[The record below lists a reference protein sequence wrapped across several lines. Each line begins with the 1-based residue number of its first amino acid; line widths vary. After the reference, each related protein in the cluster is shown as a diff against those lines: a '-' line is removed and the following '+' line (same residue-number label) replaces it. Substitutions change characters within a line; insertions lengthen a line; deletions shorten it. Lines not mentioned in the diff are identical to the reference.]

1 MIITTL
7 LLMITLIVLF
17 VGLSFLAIGGS
28 IATLLFSDVI
38 VAMGIVWV
46 VFFRKKKAK
55 KSKSKQTF
63 GFLYFSRVNYAAFYE
78 RSDMHMKLTKLDL
91 LAAGLSLAGLV
102 ITLVSRQVDN
112 KQTEQIVD
120 ERIKEALK
128 KEKQVYI

>member
-55 KSKSKQTF
+55 KSKSK
-63 GFLYFSRVNYAAFYE
+63 
-78 RSDMHMKLTKLDL
+78 
-91 LAAGLSLAGLV
+91 
-102 ITLVSRQVDN
+102 
-112 KQTEQIVD
+112 
-120 ERIKEALK
+120 
-128 KEKQVYI
+128 